1 MSAKMGKFA
10 GWETVGA
17 CIGASQEPPLF
28 PQGYL
33 DAGQIDGLKAL
44 AASMRNHGAVLAD
57 EVGMG
62 KTRIA
67 VALALAV
74 KRSGGRVAI
83 VVPPVVAPQWREE
96 IIKAGESCKD
106 ILRSFDGLMREYET
120 DGAARMDDALVI
132 LSHRFGDVRA
142 QTAGKRWRADLLK
155 LIVRHAD
162 RKIRKGCRLAQRRMP
177 GVDLAAREIMKQA
190 DGCRLAKASV
200 EAIVQEFRD
209 LDSRF
214 ELDDFSSNRFANQ
227 SSELKLLERTLG
239 LALGP
244 FDLVII
250 DEAHKSRSEW
260 GKLSALLDRV
270 ILPRGKTCRR
280 LGLTATP
287 VELDVSQ
294 WKNTLKRVCMPD
306 RVWMSIEPAVLEFR
320 AAAEAVRRRWRT
332 DETAHNR
339 YMAAA
344 AKFQAG
350 LAAWVVRRD
359 KRRDETIMLFDKR
372 SPSGVSYRR
381 EHSIEIQAGDLSP
394 GWRRVVFAA
403 EALSVI
409 GQAAAGSTAARAWL
423 TISNGHGV
431 AGVIDKLTKNRRA
444 ENSLHEDDEAE
455 RQQTAADRAE
465 DGVEASA
472 ELSAEQYGLHKRK
485 QRADWWKN
493 ALSAPFAD
501 GPESLY
507 EHPVLSAV
515 IDEIENYTRTGEK
528 VLVFGRFTQP
538 MRVLTDLLNARALLR
553 AVRDGTPWPQ
563 ETTSDDDQDVLRVAA
578 RQLNVD
584 YDRQRVDDILT
595 NAYKAFE
602 THRQALRNHVLA
614 LIESGATDQ
623 TALLQA
629 IANDK
634 DPSAIVTPLARAAE
648 PFLREETSGSK
659 ISREAVVE
667 ALGQVTDALR
677 ERGEGRP
684 QDDDKLDAMSAK
696 ALWARLREGLIE
708 EYGSPRAS
716 FARMLYGQ
724 TSPSTRRLVQ
734 LAFNRSKSEP
744 HVLIAQSMVGREG
757 LNLHESCRVVILLHL
772 EWNPGVVEQQIGR
785 VDRKNSHWS
794 RLLQKAVD
802 SGKEMP
808 RIEIRPVIFRGTYDE
823 HHWSVLSRRWD
834 EQRSQLHGLIASDSD
849 RENLTD
855 DERRLLLSLEER
867 SPDFWPKP
875 SSDIRVP

>member
-96 IIKAGESCKD
+96 ITKAGESCKD

-120 DGAARMDDALVI
+120 DGAARRGDALVI

-142 QTAGKRWRADLLK
+142 QTSGKRWRADLLK
-155 LIVRHAD
+155 LIVRDAD
-162 RKIRKGCRLAQRRMP
+162 RKIRNGCRLAQWRMP
-177 GVDLAAREIMKQA
+177 GVELAAREIMKQA
-190 DGCRLAKASV
+190 EGCHFTEASV
-200 EAIVQEFRD
+200 EAIVQEFRG
-209 LDSRF
+209 LDKRNK
-214 ELDDFSSNRFANQ
+214 LDDFRSSCFENC
-227 SSELKLLERTLG
+227 SPELKLLERTLG

-250 DEAHKSRSEW
+250 DEAHKTRSEW

-270 ILPRGKTCRR
+270 ILPRGKKCRR

-287 VELDVSQ
+287 VELHVSQ
-294 WKNTLKRVCMPD
+294 WKSTLKRVSMSD

-320 AAAEAVRRRWRT
+320 EAAEAVRRRWRT
-332 DETAHNR
+332 DETAHSR
-339 YMAAA
+339 YIAAA

-350 LAAWVVRRD
+350 LADWVVRRD
-359 KRRDETIMLFDKR
+359 KRRDETIMLFDKH
-372 SPSGVSYRR
+372 SPSGISYRR
-381 EHSIEIQAGDLSP
+381 EHPIEVQAGDLSP

-409 GQAAAGSTAARAWL
+409 GQAAADTTAARARL

-431 AGVIDKLTKNRRA
+431 AAIIDKLAKNRRS
-444 ENSLHEDDEAE
+444 ENCRHEDNEADL
-455 RQQTAADRAE
+455 QQAAE

-493 ALSAPFAD
+493 ALSAPFTD
-501 GPESLY
+501 GAESLY

-515 IDEIENYTRTGEK
+515 INEIEKYTSTGEK
-528 VLVFGRFTQP
+528 VLVFGRFTRP

-563 ETTSDDDQDVLRVAA
+563 EKTSDDDQGVLRAAA
-578 RQLNVD
+578 RQLEFD
-584 YDRQRVDDILT
+584 YDRKRVDDILT
-595 NAYKAFE
+595 DAYRAFE
-602 THRQALRNHVLA
+602 MHRQALRKHILA

-623 TALLQA
+623 TALLRA
-629 IANDK
+629 MAADK
-634 DPSAIVTPLARAAE
+634 EPSVIVTLLARAAE
-648 PFLREETSGSK
+648 PFLSK
-659 ISREAVVE
+659 EISALEISRQAVVE
-667 ALGQVTDALR
+667 ALLQMIDALR
-677 ERGEGRP
+677 ERGEGSAH
-684 QDDDKLDAMSAK
+684 DDDKLDDISAK
-696 ALWARLREGLIE
+696 ALWERLREGLIE
-708 EYGSPRAS
+708 EYGTPRAS
-716 FARMLYGQ
+716 FARMLFGQ

-757 LNLHESCRVVILLHL
+757 LNLHESCRIVILLHL

-802 SGKEMP
+802 AGMEMP

-834 EQRSQLHGLIASDSD
+834 EQRSQLHGFIASGSD
-849 RENLTD
+849 RENLTEW
-855 DERRLLLSLEER
+855 ERRLLQSLEEK
-867 SPDFWPKP
+867 SPDFWPDP
-875 SSDIRVP
+875 PSDI